1 MALTQSDIQIFD
13 QFAYNGISELLR
25 EQVNLFNAATQGA
38 ITLTTNMRVGD
49 KSDDIQFSLINGLI
63 RDRNIYDN
71 DSDAGTT
78 TIGNRSDTRIKV
90 AAGTPEFIVP
100 DALLTWIGRDSAE
113 AGVAYAQQMTPQI
126 MKDYLHRGLNAFIG
140 AVQNSPGM
148 IVTTADT
155 SGLVTLQEFVTG
167 SSKFGDQFGD
177 LRCIVMHSTPWHN
190 LVGNNL
196 SNQERLFVYGD
207 VVIYVDPMGRP
218 MIISDNPALYDS
230 TTGTYRTAMLSTNA
244 ISIEDS
250 GDYRQNVETSN
261 GKNNIQDTIQSQWSM
276 SIGLR
281 GYGWKGPLNKS
292 TPTKGDL
299 LTKSN
304 WEMTA
309 SQINDTAGVL
319 LQGAGSV
326 EQPEV
331 QGVRV
336 QVSVP
341 TPESAFAPQSDA
353 GQQAEAETVAQDQ
366 QPVVD
371 VQKPAAE
378 VQPAQELK
386 QDKKK

>member
-1 MALTQSDIQIFD
+1 MALTQSDIQVFN
-13 QFAYNGISELLR
+13 QFAYSGITELLR
-25 EQVNLFNAATQGA
+25 EQVNLFNSATQGA

-63 RDRNIYDN
+63 RDRDIYDN
-71 DSDAGTT
+71 DSSAGTT

-90 AAGTPEFIVP
+90 AAGTPSFVVP

-155 SGLVTLQEFVTG
+155 SGMVTLQEFVTG
-167 SSKFGDQFGD
+167 SSKFGDQFSD
-177 LRCIVMHSTPWHN
+177 LRCVVMHSTPWHN
-190 LVGNNL
+190 LIGDNL

-207 VVIYVDPMGRP
+207 VVIYIDPMGRP
-218 MIISDNPALYDS
+218 MIITDNPALYDAS
-230 TTGTYRTAMLSTNA
+230 TGTYLTGMLSTNA

-250 GDYRQNVETSN
+250 GDFRQNVQTSN

-281 GYGWKGPLNKS
+281 GYGWKGALNKS

-299 LTKSN
+299 LLSTN
-304 WEMTA
+304 WELTA
-309 SQINDTAGVL
+309 SQLNDTAGVL
-319 LQGAGSV
+319 LKGTGSV
-326 EQPEV
+326 APEQV
-331 QGVRV
+331 QGV
-336 QVSVP
+336 QLQAPASDP
-341 TPESAFAPQSDA
+341 DIAF
-353 GQQAEAETVAQDQ
+353 VAQPDTIEQ
-366 QPVVD
+366 EQVA
-371 VQKPAAE
+371 VQDT
-378 VQPAQELK
+378 K